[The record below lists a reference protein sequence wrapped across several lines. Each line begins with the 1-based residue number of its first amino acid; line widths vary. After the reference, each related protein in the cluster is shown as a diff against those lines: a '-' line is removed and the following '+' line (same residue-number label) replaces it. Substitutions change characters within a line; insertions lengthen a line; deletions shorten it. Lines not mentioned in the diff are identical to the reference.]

1 MKGCGNNL
9 KNKRLAISG
18 AILVIVVIIA
28 VIVFTVLAKNNG
40 SAEKKVV
47 NNFTEALQ
55 KQKYDA
61 IAPLVVSDKANDE
74 KNSEDIVK
82 RYKNVFDSLEVT
94 ETKIT
99 NVDVKKDEDDK
110 KYHFSYKAKYKT
122 FLGWTEEF
130 KYKGSFVEDN
140 EEVKIAWQPSLIIP
154 FMSPGDKIAV
164 DNTAAKRGEI
174 VDVNGEKLAFNK
186 QQKQAG
192 LYPDQLKLGKG
203 QKENLKSIAA
213 LFDVDEKILTAQL
226 KQEWVQG
233 DSFVP
238 IKIVPLS
245 FKVPD
250 AINGVTMKEVRARYY
265 PYSEAASHLIG
276 YVGEVSAEDIK
287 KEPTFKPGD
296 LIGKSGLEYTFNKRL
311 KGENGGSIT
320 VVNDVTDKAD
330 NVQMKKAVNGENIHL
345 TINAD
350 IQAKAYE
357 ELKDTVG
364 SYTAMDP
371 KTGGLTAL
379 VSVPAYDPNKM
390 TAGITD
396 KDYAKYESDKN
407 LPFLARYTA
416 RYAPG
421 STFKTITAGI
431 GLDAKKIDPLKKRA
445 ITGLKWQKDK
455 SWGDYFVTR
464 VSDVPQVDMTD
475 ALVYSDNIYFAQE
488 ALSMGQ
494 DTMENGLKKLPFGTD
509 FKLPLDMADAQLS
522 NKGINSD
529 ILLADTSYGQGEL
542 LITPIQQLAMYSTFA
557 RDGKLIYPHLEVTKN
572 APKETEIFIKETA
585 GKVKNALYE
594 TVNRPEGTAHGL
606 QTAGK
611 HIAAKTGT
619 AEIKEKQDTKGDE
632 NSFVLAMDT
641 TDASYISI
649 TMVEKSNV
657 NLKGKKI
664 VDVTKPILG
673 FYYDNLK

>member
-1 MKGCGNNL
+1 M
-9 KNKRLAISG
+9 
-18 AILVIVVIIA
+18 
-28 VIVFTVLAKNNG
+28 
-40 SAEKKVV
+40 
-47 NNFTEALQ
+47 Q
-55 KQKYDA
+55 
-61 IAPLVVSDKANDE
+61 
-74 KNSEDIVK
+74 
-82 RYKNVFDSLEVT
+82 
-94 ETKIT
+94 
-99 NVDVKKDEDDK
+99 
-110 KYHFSYKAKYKT
+110 
-122 FLGWTEEF
+122 
-130 KYKGSFVEDN
+130 
-140 EEVKIAWQPSLIIP
+140 
-154 FMSPGDKIAV
+154 
-164 DNTAAKRGEI
+164 
-174 VDVNGEKLAFNK
+174 
-186 QQKQAG
+186 
-192 LYPDQLKLGKG
+192 
-203 QKENLKSIAA
+203 
-213 LFDVDEKILTAQL
+213 
-226 KQEWVQG
+226 
-233 DSFVP
+233 
-238 IKIVPLS
+238 
-245 FKVPD
+245 
-250 AINGVTMKEVRARYY
+250 
-265 PYSEAASHLIG
+265 
-276 YVGEVSAEDIK
+276 
-287 KEPTFKPGD
+287 
-296 LIGKSGLEYTFNKRL
+296 
-311 KGENGGSIT
+311 
-320 VVNDVTDKAD
+320 
-330 NVQMKKAVNGENIHL
+330 
-345 TINAD
+345 
-350 IQAKAYE
+350 
-357 ELKDTVG
+357 
-364 SYTAMDP
+364 
-371 KTGGLTAL
+371 
-379 VSVPAYDPNKM
+379 
-390 TAGITD
+390 
-396 KDYAKYESDKN
+396 
-407 LPFLARYTA
+407 
-416 RYAPG
+416 
-421 STFKTITAGI
+421 
-431 GLDAKKIDPLKKRA
+431 KIDPLKKRA

-572 APKETEIFIKETA
+572 APKETEIFTKETA

-657 NLKGKKI
+657 NLKGEKI